1 MREKINLALKNAEKN
16 YCDYKSLEDGGAKLP
31 VHIAALN
38 TLFDSFI
45 YYGLAAS
52 QITDAICELEE
63 ETYLF
68 EALIEP
74 HLHVV
79 DDTQMIARQY
89 TKMYIQYIA
98 QLAQG
103 ADSKTA
109 VTKLFA

>member
-1 MREKINLALKNAEKN
+1 MREKIDLALRNAEKN
-16 YCDYKSLEDGGAKLP
+16 YIEYKNLEEVTAKMP
-31 VHIAALN
+31 VHIAALHC
-38 TLFDSFI
+38 LFDSFI

-52 QITDAICELEE
+52 QITDAICDLDE

-74 HLHVV
+74 HLRVV

-109 VTKLFA
+109 VSTLFA